1 MTTDEVLLKETV
13 LVTGGAGFIGS
24 NCVKRLLDDNR
35 NVICLDNF
43 NTYYEPAIKRR
54 NISGFL
60 EHDNFA
66 LFEGDILDVVMLEQI
81 FSSQTVG
88 SVIHLA
94 ARAGVRPSLSEP
106 VLYETVNVVGT
117 LNLLEAAR
125 QHGVENFVFGSS
137 SSVYG
142 INEKTPFSETDRI
155 EHPVSPYATSK
166 RAAELYCY
174 NYSHLYGLPITCLRF
189 FTVYGPRQ
197 RPEMAIHK
205 FTRLID
211 EGEPIPTFGDG
222 SSARDYTYIDDIV
235 SGIMAALARP
245 AAFEI
250 YNLGNS
256 RTTTLNKMVE
266 LISAALGKRAEL
278 NWLPA
283 QAGDV
288 PITFADIGKAQ
299 AQLGYKPA
307 TPIEEGITKFV
318 DWYNSNKL
326 SVKR

>member
-1 MTTDEVLLKETV
+1 MGESLLRETV

-24 NCVKRLLDDNR
+24 HCVKRLLDDNI

-43 NTYYEPAIKRR
+43 NTYYDPAIKRR

-60 EHDNFA
+60 EREEFS
-66 LFEGDILDVVMLEQI
+66 LVEGDILDVPLLEDI
-81 FSSQTVG
+81 FSKQRVRA
-88 SVIHLA
+88 VIHLA
-94 ARAGVRPSLSEP
+94 ARAGVRPSLAEP

-117 LNLLEAAR
+117 LNLLEVAR
-125 QHGVENFVFGSS
+125 GHGIENFVFGSS

-142 INEKTPFSETDRI
+142 INKKTPFSEGDRI

-174 NYSHLYGLPITCLRF
+174 NYSHLYDLPITCLRF

-211 EGEPIPTFGDG
+211 AGEPIPAFGDG

-245 AAFEI
+245 VAFEI

-256 RTTTLNKMVE
+256 RVTTLTQLIT
-266 LISAALGKRAEL
+266 LISTALGKEAKL
-278 NWLPA
+278 SWMPA

-288 PITFADIGKAQ
+288 PVTFADIGRAQ
-299 AQLGYKPA
+299 ADLDYKPA
-307 TPIEEGITKFV
+307 TPIEEGVTKFV
-318 DWYNSNKL
+318 DWYNSGKL
-326 SVKR
+326 AIKN

>member
-1 MTTDEVLLKETV
+1 MNTTV

-24 NCVKRLLDDNR
+24 NCVKRLLGDSKH
-35 NVICLDNF
+35 VICLDNF
-43 NTYYEPAIKRR
+43 NTYYDPAIKRR

-60 EHDNFA
+60 EQENFS
-66 LFEGDILDVVMLEQI
+66 LFEGDILDGAMLEEI
-81 FSSQTVG
+81 FSGQRVG
-88 SVIHLA
+88 AVIHLA

-125 QHGVENFVFGSS
+125 KHKVENFVFGSS

-142 INEKTPFSETDRI
+142 INSKTPFSEEDRI

-235 SGIMAALARP
+235 SGIMAALEQP
-245 AAFEI
+245 VTFEI

-256 RTTTLNKMVE
+256 RTTTLSRMIT
-266 LISAALGKRAEL
+266 LISTALGKEAKL

-288 PITFADIGKAQ
+288 PITFADIEKAQ
-299 AQLGYKPA
+299 TKLGYKPA

-318 DWYNSNKL
+318 DWYNSSKL
-326 SVKR
+326 AIKK

>member
-1 MTTDEVLLKETV
+1 MGESLLRETV

-24 NCVKRLLDDNR
+24 HCVKRLLDDDIS
-35 NVICLDNF
+35 VVCLDNF
-43 NTYYEPAIKRR
+43 NDYYDPAVKRR
-54 NISGFL
+54 NISNFL
-60 EHDNFA
+60 EREGFT
-66 LFEGDILDVVMLEQI
+66 LVEGDILDAPLLEEI
-81 FSSQTVG
+81 FSSQRVG
-88 SVIHLA
+88 AVIHLA

-125 QHGVENFVFGSS
+125 RHGTGNFVFGSS

-142 INEKTPFSETDRI
+142 INKKTPFSEDDRI

-174 NYSHLYGLPITCLRF
+174 NYNHLYGLPMTCLRF

-197 RPEMAIHK
+197 RPEMAIHN

-211 EGEPIPTFGDG
+211 EGEPIPAFGDG
-222 SSARDYTYIDDIV
+222 SSERDYTYIDDIV
-235 SGIMAALARP
+235 SGIMAALAQP
-245 AAFEI
+245 VNFEI

-256 RTTTLNKMVE
+256 RTTKLSKMIE
-266 LISAALGKRAEL
+266 LISAALGKEAKL
-278 NWLPA
+278 SVMPT
-283 QAGDV
+283 QPGDV
-288 PITFADIGKAQ
+288 PITFADIKKAQ
-299 AQLGYKPA
+299 ASLGYRPA

-318 DWYNSNKL
+318 DWYNSSKL
-326 SVKR
+326 AIKG